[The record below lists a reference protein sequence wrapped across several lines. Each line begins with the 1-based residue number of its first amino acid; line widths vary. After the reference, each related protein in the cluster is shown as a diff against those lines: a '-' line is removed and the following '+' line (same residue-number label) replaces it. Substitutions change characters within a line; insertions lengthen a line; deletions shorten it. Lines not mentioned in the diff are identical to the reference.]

1 MTRKDAQKSQILQHL
16 KRHGT
21 ITSMEAITLFGCT
34 RLSGRIFDL
43 RHEGYLIR
51 SDKTEGKARNG
62 NACQFATYVYEGR
75 LMEDGRLEPATW
87 SDNRY
92 LALGVCK
99 ADGTG
104 SCVNDW
110 NTSNAQTA
118 RA

>member
-1 MTRKDAQKSQILQHL
+1 MTRKNAQKSQILRHL
-16 KRHGT
+16 KNHGT
-21 ITSMEAITLFGCT
+21 ITSMEAISLFGCT

-43 RHEGYLIR
+43 RHEGHLIR
-51 SDKTEGKARNG
+51 TDKTEGKARNG

-75 LMEDGRLEPATW
+75 LTEDGRLEPATW
-87 SDNRY
+87 RDNRY

-104 SCVNDW
+104 DCVNDR
-110 NTSNAQTA
+110 NAPDTQTA